1 MLKEMGFCSVRQRFS
16 LHIKKKNEYRQ
27 RSSLISCQAS
37 IIFLKFL
44 YDWSPGVRGRFRSNN
59 QREWAGVTTV
69 LIERSHGMCVLIC
82 VNVSFALVIIRQG
95 TGQTSWYH
103 FLSPSLSPVLT
114 SAFALK
120 HPVNTDVNRSGKNK
134 PIILLAEWKSCTIIK
149 SENEMKDRGL
159 CILKLCVSSVHWRN
173 RWVSEVV
180 MTNHC
185 TNTWQSLSEAQHR
198 TKCDSIRNGDTYLWG
213 VSVLSLYSQ
222 VKCVI

>member
-1 MLKEMGFCSVRQRFS
+1 
-16 LHIKKKNEYRQ
+16 
-27 RSSLISCQAS
+27 
-37 IIFLKFL
+37 
-44 YDWSPGVRGRFRSNN
+44 
-59 QREWAGVTTV
+59 
-69 LIERSHGMCVLIC
+69 MCVLIC

-120 HPVNTDVNRSGKNK
+120 HPINTDVNRSGKNK

-185 TNTWQSLSEAQHR
+185 TNTWQSHKRGVTASLGETWPCLSWVPGGNS
-198 TKCDSIRNGDTYLWG
+198 SIQPIPD
-213 VSVLSLYSQ
+213 
-222 VKCVI
+222 